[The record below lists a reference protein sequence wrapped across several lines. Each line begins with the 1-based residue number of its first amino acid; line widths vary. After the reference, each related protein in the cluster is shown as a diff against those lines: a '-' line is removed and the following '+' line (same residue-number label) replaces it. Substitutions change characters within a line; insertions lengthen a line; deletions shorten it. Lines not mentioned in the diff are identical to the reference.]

1 LLELKRRRIR
11 PTDPRDFDET
21 ICHLRHCRAADRAAA
36 FYLILLPVAG
46 LLEGVPVVIDTSVL
60 SAWSSAV
67 IAALVVALFDR
78 VASLIELPSR
88 PIAAAV
94 VGWVLAFA
102 LLREV
107 LALPDLPGWF
117 AAIGLLGAIPGF
129 VCSWAVVK
137 MEGMPKM
144 SRAD

>member
-1 LLELKRRRIR
+1 MKRFAIFAIAG
-11 PTDPRDFDET
+11 PP
-21 ICHLRHCRAADRAAA
+21 IAAAA

-46 LLEGVPVVIDTSVL
+46 LLEGVPVVIDASVL

-67 IAALVVALFDR
+67 IAALVVALFDW

-94 VGWVLAFA
+94 AGLVLAFA
-102 LLREV
+102 LLRGY

-129 VCSWAVVK
+129 VCSWVVVK
-137 MEGMPKM
+137 VEKRPVGRIGEA
-144 SRAD
+144 SDVNRR